1 MGKERGRAISI
12 PRTACI
18 CMGQYTDSRKPFRSS
33 RNRTLDALSDLTFH
47 RMSMPALMSAL
58 NSFMSGFDDELH
70 MLKSASGF
78 LSNHSAVGGGVTND
92 DASLPHSF
100 TDQRKR
106 KAKTRK
112 RRSWMR
118 TGE

>member
-70 MLKSASGF
+70 KLKSASGF
-78 LSNHSAVGGGVTND
+78 LSNHSAVGGG
-92 DASLPHSF
+92 
-100 TDQRKR
+100 
-106 KAKTRK
+106 
-112 RRSWMR
+112 
-118 TGE
+118 E